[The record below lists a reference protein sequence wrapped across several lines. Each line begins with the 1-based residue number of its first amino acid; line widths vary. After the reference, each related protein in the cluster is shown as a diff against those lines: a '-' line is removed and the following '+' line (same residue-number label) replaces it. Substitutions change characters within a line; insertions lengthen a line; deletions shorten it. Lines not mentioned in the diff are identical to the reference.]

1 MNGNRESDE
10 KGGENMLQVHIGFLR
25 QARRNS
31 KMTLLQAAQ
40 ALGINKSTLSK
51 YERGKSKVKSDTL
64 LKMAEIYNVSIEQL
78 LKEE

>member
-1 MNGNRESDE
+1 
-10 KGGENMLQVHIGFLR
+10 MLQVHIGFLR

-31 KMTLLQAAQ
+31 KMSLFQAAQ

-64 LKMAEIYNVSIEQL
+64 LKMAEIYNVPIEEL
-78 LKEE
+78 LKEV